1 MFKVVIFGATC
12 SPFLLQ
18 QVLLTH
24 LTNHVDGKP
33 FVSKFY
39 VDNYQNTYDDESQL
53 VKDKFVLENVMNE
66 AFMPLQAWASNSVEF
81 NRVFA
86 SESESIQ
93 NVLGLGWDVRSD
105 TLHVTRG
112 DKIPGDLDSWQPTKR
127 LFLSALSSVFDPL
140 GLLNPTLIKGKIFL

>member
-1 MFKVVIFGATC
+1 MWTNEECNFQLTYVFKVVIFGATC

-39 VDNYQNTYDDESQL
+39 VDNYQNTYDDESHL
-53 VKDKFVLENVMNE
+53 VKDKLVLENIMIE
-66 AFMPLQAWASNSVEF
+66 AFMPLQAWVSNSVEF

-93 NVLGLGWDVRSD
+93 SVLGL
-105 TLHVTRG
+105 
-112 DKIPGDLDSWQPTKR
+112 
-127 LFLSALSSVFDPL
+127 
-140 GLLNPTLIKGKIFL
+140 